1 MIYYNVEQNTPEW
14 FDLKRGKF
22 SASIFESLFMKE
34 TTKGYQDAIYK
45 IVYERMTNDTPE
57 SYTNE
62 WMQRGHEFEP
72 EARSTY
78 ELETFNKVHNG
89 GFFELS
95 DWIGAS
101 PDGLIGEDGLI
112 EIKCPKYNT
121 MIGYLLDHEA
131 PIKQYRYQLQGQL
144 YVTGREWVDFVAY
157 HPNLN
162 PLIIRVE
169 RDEGLIMAINDKVH
183 KSIEQVK
190 EIITQLKG
198 KL

>member
-1 MIYYNVEQNTPEW
+1 MTYHNIEQNTPEW
-14 FDLKRGKF
+14 DALRRGKF
-22 SASIFESLFMKE
+22 TASSFADLFMKE

-45 IVYERMTNDTPE
+45 VVYERMTNDTPE

-95 DWIGAS
+95 EWIGAS

-121 MIGYLLDHEA
+121 MIGYLLDHET
-131 PIKQYRYQLQGQL
+131 PINQYRYQLQGQL
-144 YVTGREWVDFVAY
+144 YVTNRKWVDFVAY
-157 HPNLN
+157 HPNLK

-169 RDEGLIMAINDKVH
+169 RDEGIIYQIETKVVE
-183 KSIEQVK
+183 SIKKAQK
-190 EIITQLKG
+190 IIIQLKG